1 MSASSQGA
9 VVVTG
14 ASTGIGRVAALLLAN
29 KGYRVFASVRRE
41 EDARSLDAESSHC
54 VSPLMLDV
62 TDPRQITAAGR
73 SVAEALGPE
82 GGLNALVNNA
92 GVIMPGPLEFMSVER
107 VRKMFEVNTIGMVA
121 VSQQFLPL
129 LRKGRGRIVNVST
142 TGNAFALP
150 LVAGY
155 QAAKAAQDLLSQ
167 GLRRELMTWDI
178 PVSIVKP
185 LVPRTPMWDKGFR
198 EAQQTIDDMPAD
210 GRELYGPMLQRGLDF
225 MRGRESRGVP
235 PDHSARLIVRAV
247 EDRRPKNI
255 YFANPVASVLTF
267 ITRNTPAFMIDW
279 AVRRFLFYRK

>member
-14 ASTGIGRVAALLLAN
+14 ASTGIGRVAVLLLAN
-29 KGYRVFASVRRE
+29 KGYRVFAGVRRE
-41 EDARSLDAESSHC
+41 EDARSLDAESSHR

-62 TDPRQITAAGR
+62 TDPCQITAAGR

-82 GGLNALVNNA
+82 VGLKALVNNA

-225 MRGRESRGVP
+225 MHGRESRGVP
-235 PDHSARLIVRAV
+235 PDHSARLLVRAV

-267 ITRNTPAFMIDW
+267 ITRNAPAFMIDW
-279 AVRRFLFYRK
+279 AVHRFLFPRK